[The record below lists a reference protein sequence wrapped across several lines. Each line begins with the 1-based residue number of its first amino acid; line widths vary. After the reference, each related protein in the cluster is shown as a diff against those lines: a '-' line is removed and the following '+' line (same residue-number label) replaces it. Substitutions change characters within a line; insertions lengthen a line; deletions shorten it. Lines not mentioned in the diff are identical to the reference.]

1 MLPAKGGVFKKGGRK
16 TTNARLCDETHPRF
30 GNVHAD
36 GTPVAQACATSATRT
51 QSYRG
56 ARRPNRLRGRIGS
69 PSQAINRTASC
80 QPATASSKKMLPSEQ
95 SNLFKSSDHGPQARA
110 SSSAPERGHP
120 TANVWAAPNLG
131 SAGSAAQIGALGDS
145 APCPLL
151 LVSLGRPLVSETDR
165 RSQPILRR

>member
-1 MLPAKGGVFKKGGRK
+1 
-16 TTNARLCDETHPRF
+16 
-30 GNVHAD
+30 
-36 GTPVAQACATSATRT
+36 
-51 QSYRG
+51 
-56 ARRPNRLRGRIGS
+56 RRPNRLRGRIGS
-69 PSQAINRTASC
+69 PSQAINRTTSC
-80 QPATASSKKMLPSEQ
+80 QPATASSKKMLASEQ

-165 RSQPILRR
+165 RSQPILRRYGWTVGIPCQRHPGGIVSPFINRDSGPSTAPGPRTVS